1 MKDNSIFIEYNEI
14 KRIYDNIINNY
25 SELSLMFN
33 LKNPIEIYLMY
44 LLSLYNGYLSK
55 TDNFTYYDN
64 ESLFINC
71 KCLKGADVL
80 NGYGVCRHISAMLK
94 DIYDKMNIN
103 NEILPIYLNEEKTKK
118 RIITSNHVINIVS
131 DKNKSYLL
139 DPTNSYVWYKV
150 GKKCLIHINKED
162 ISIAS
167 ITNQFDILS
176 YSDYNINKLK
186 NIKCMLSK
194 TSDLTKEDI
203 LLLEHTASI
212 FNNNLV
218 IFKQFKNEN
227 IKYYFEVTERLTD
240 LKSKILRK

>member
-1 MKDNSIFIEYNEI
+1 MKYNDWEKEYNEI
-14 KRIYDNIINNY
+14 RKIYEIIINNY
-25 SELSLMFN
+25 LELNLMFN
-33 LKNPIEIYLMY
+33 INKPTEIYLMY
-44 LLSLYNGYLSK
+44 ILSLYNGYLSK

-103 NEILPIYLNEEKTKK
+103 NEILPIYLNKEKTRK

-186 NIKCMLSK
+186 NIKCMLSR

-203 LLLEHTASI
+203 SLLEHTASI

-218 IFKQFKNEN
+218 IFEQFKDEN
-227 IKYYFEVTERLTD
+227 IKYYFEVTERLND
-240 LKSKILRK
+240 LKSRVLRK